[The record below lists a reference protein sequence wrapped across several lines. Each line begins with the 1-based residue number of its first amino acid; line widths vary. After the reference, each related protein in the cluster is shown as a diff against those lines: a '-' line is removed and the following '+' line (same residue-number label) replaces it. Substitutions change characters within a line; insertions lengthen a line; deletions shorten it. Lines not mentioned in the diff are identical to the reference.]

1 MRIGIVLLLS
11 MLITG
16 CEFQRQLKD
25 IYEETPDVATGC
37 NIGNERLSGLLYQ
50 ERNFLSANAAKRT
63 TMLDQAI
70 NAKDHPQTALL
81 LSQPSATASDLRKS
95 LQYFSKQGINPTRDC
110 PGDRYLL
117 LRFAQTKLMLETNQQ
132 SYLLQEENQE
142 LRKKIEAL
150 TQIEREISRDREI
163 AQ

>member
-16 CEFQRQLKD
+16 CEFQRQLKE
-25 IYEETPDVATGC
+25 IYEETPNVVTGC
-37 NIGNERLSGLLYQ
+37 HIGDERLSGLLYQ
-50 ERNFLSANAAKRT
+50 ERNFLSAKASQRS
-63 TMLDQAI
+63 TMLNQAI
-70 NAKDHPQTALL
+70 SAGDHPQTALL
-81 LSQPSATASDLRKS
+81 LSQPSASASDLQKS

-117 LRFAQTKLMLETNQQ
+117 LRFTQAKLMLEINQQ
-132 SYLLQEENQE
+132 RGQLQQENQE

-150 TQIEREISRDREI
+150 TQIEQEISRDREI

>member
-16 CEFQRQLKD
+16 CEFQRQLKE
-25 IYEETPDVATGC
+25 IYSETPNAVTGC
-37 NIGNERLSGLLYQ
+37 HIGDERLSGLLYQ
-50 ERNFLSANAAKRT
+50 ERNFLSATASKRT
-63 TMLDQAI
+63 SMLKQAVR
-70 NAKDHPQTALL
+70 AEDHPQTALL
-81 LSQPSATASDLRKS
+81 LSQPDASISNLQKS
-95 LQYFSKQGINPTRDC
+95 LQYFSQQGINPTRDC

-117 LRFAQTKLMLETNQQ
+117 LRFVQAKRMLDVIQQ
-132 SYLLQEENQE
+132 SGQLQKENQE

-150 TQIEREISRDREI
+150 TQIEQEISRDREI

>member
-16 CEFQRQLKD
+16 CEFQRQLKE
-25 IYEETPDVATGC
+25 IYEETPNVVTGC
-37 NIGNERLSGLLYQ
+37 HIGDERLSGLLYQ
-50 ERNFLSANAAKRT
+50 ERNFLSAKASQRS
-63 TMLDQAI
+63 TMLNQAI
-70 NAKDHPQTALL
+70 SAGDHPQTALL
-81 LSQPSATASDLRKS
+81 LSQPSASASDLQKS

-117 LRFAQTKLMLETNQQ
+117 LRFAQAKLMLDLNQQ
-132 SYLLQEENQE
+132 RGQLQQENQE

-150 TQIEREISRDREI
+150 TQIEQEISRDREI

>member
-11 MLITG
+11 TLITG
-16 CEFQRQLKD
+16 CEFQRQLKEF
-25 IYEETPDVATGC
+25 YEDTPDALTGC
-37 NIGNERLSGLLYQ
+37 HIGDERLSGLLYQ
-50 ERNFLSANAAKRT
+50 ERNFLSAKTDKRT
-63 TMLDQAI
+63 AMIKQAI
-70 NAKDHPQTALL
+70 LAGDHPQTALL
-81 LSQPSATASDLRKS
+81 LSQPSASASDLEKS

-117 LRFAQTKLMLETNQQ
+117 LRFTQTKLMLDNNQQ
-132 SYLLQEENQE
+132 RYQLQEENQE